1 MSQAK
6 SINYYKE
13 LIDLKDL
20 EGMEVHF
27 QRLLNVSIE
36 SVSDLENWIEEE
48 KNLRFEIEEALT
60 GHLVDFYRNTDD
72 PDIKSTYLHDQQ
84 VIQPLM
90 MKYEA
95 KLNEKCCESPFSV
108 NWMKSDTA

>member
-6 SINYYKE
+6 SINYYKQ
-13 LIDLKDL
+13 LIDLKKV
-20 EGMEVHF
+20 EQIEAQF
-27 QRLLNVSIE
+27 QRLLDVSID
-36 SVSDLENWIEEE
+36 SITDLENWIEEE
-48 KNLRFEIEEALT
+48 KALRFEIEEALT
-60 GHLVDFYRNTDD
+60 GHLVDFYRNTED

-95 KLNEKCCESPFSV
+95 KLKNAANPLIS
-108 NWMKSDTA
+108 KS